1 MPGLSFNASISLTN
15 SSIADGEKALDV
27 INRDLQLSGGGAEWH
42 LMKDEQSETYIVKK
56 TALAAMWQT
65 YLQEVTT
72 FGAATTPADGIAALN
87 PTLDG
92 LGLVTAV
99 FFNPIEH
106 HGDRTFG
113 EPTPVSYFNP
123 FTGAMPADGHLPLS
137 LIHI

>member
-1 MPGLSFNASISLTN
+1 
-15 SSIADGEKALDV
+15 
-27 INRDLQLSGGGAEWH
+27 
-42 LMKDEQSETYIVKK
+42 MKDEQSETYIVKK

-123 FTGAMPADGHLPLS
+123 FTGAMPADGHLPS
-137 LIHI
+137 LGNRLRNNVDFDPLRV